1 MNADRTPQA
10 ERPTLSSLPL
20 FRATPN
26 GHPRPGR
33 VRSSFRLDPGSD
45 RPEIRLVVAEPE
57 PFEPVTEAELPPA
70 VVPRPT
76 TVIDWKLVA
85 AFRGQAAEALSNRM
99 GEATSRAAR
108 QELGRA
114 IITDLLD
121 AAAEEEVTAG
131 RPTWTRA
138 EQQALAQA
146 VFDSLFRLGR
156 LQPLVDD
163 DRVENIII
171 LGHDRV
177 WLELV
182 DGSLVRGPAV
192 ADSDEELL
200 EFISFLASRTGEG
213 TARPFSEA
221 HPALDLRLADGS
233 RLSATNWVT
242 SRPSIVIRRHRLVD
256 VTLDDLVRLGT
267 LTPVMASFLRA
278 AVKARL
284 SIVVAGAQGA
294 GKTTLLRALCNEI
307 DPLEQLATFEDPH
320 ELFLD
325 ELPERHEIVHA
336 FEARHG
342 SGEIGADGRPAGEF
356 GLEVALS
363 VSQRKNVQRQIVGEV
378 RGPEAWLMIKAMES
392 GSGSLSTTHAASAAD
407 AMDKLVTCC
416 MEAGR
421 HVSSELAARKLGRA
435 IDLVVH
441 IRLDNTTG
449 PDGTKHRRR
458 TVSEI
463 VAVNQGEADLGYALT
478 RVFTPAPNAPATP
491 ALLPDHLRDLA
502 RYGFDIDSFHAQSTG
517 AGR

>member
-1 MNADRTPQA
+1 MNADPNPQA
-10 ERPTLSSLPL
+10 DRPALDGLAL
-20 FRATPN
+20 FRVTPK
-26 GHPRPGR
+26 GDPGAARQGR
-33 VRSSFRLDPGSD
+33 VRSSFRLNPESD
-45 RPEIRLVVAEPE
+45 RPEIRLVVSEPDR
-57 PFEPVTEAELPPA
+57 FDPVPESALPP
-70 VVPRPT
+70 
-76 TVIDWKLVA
+76 TVTPAFSIDWKLVA
-85 AFRGQAAEALSNRM
+85 AFRGQAAEALTQRL
-99 GEATSRAAR
+99 GQATSRQAQ

-114 IITDLLD
+114 IITELLD
-121 AAAEEEVTAG
+121 AAADDQVTAG
-131 RPTWTRA
+131 RKTWTRA
-138 EQQALAQA
+138 EQEALAQA
-146 VFDSLFRLGR
+146 IFDSLFRLGR

-177 WLELV
+177 WLELI
-182 DGSLVRGPAV
+182 DGTLVSGPAV
-192 ADSDEELL
+192 ADTDEELI
-200 EFISFLASRTGEG
+200 EFISFLASREG
-213 TARPFSEA
+213 SARSFSEA
-221 HPALDLRLADGS
+221 HPSLDLRLADGS

-242 SRPSIVIRRHRLVD
+242 STPSIVIRRHRLVD

-267 LTPVMASFLRA
+267 LSPVMATFLKA
-278 AVKARL
+278 AVRAEL

-307 DPLEQLATFEDPH
+307 DPLEQLATFEDPA

-325 ELPERHEIVHA
+325 ELRGRHAVVHA

-342 SGEIGADGRPAGEF
+342 SGEVGADGRPAGEF
-356 GLEVALS
+356 GLDMALP
-363 VSQRKNVQRQIVGEV
+363 VSQRKNVARQIVGEV

-441 IRLDNTTG
+441 IRLDNTTDA
-449 PDGTKHRRR
+449 DGTKHRRR

-463 VAVNQGEADLGYALT
+463 VAVGQGEAELGYALT
-478 RVFTPAPNAPATP
+478 QVFSPVPNAPATP
-491 ALLPDHLRDLA
+491 TLLPDHLRSLA
-502 RYGFDIDSFHAQSTG
+502 RHGFDLDAFRAQATG
-517 AGR
+517 ATR

>member
-1 MNADRTPQA
+1 MNADPHPQA
-10 ERPTLSSLPL
+10 DRPSLDNLAL
-20 FRATPN
+20 FRAAPGGGSTAP
-26 GHPRPGR
+26 PGR
-33 VRSSFRLDPGSD
+33 VRSSFRLSSGDA
-45 RPEIRLVVAEPE
+45 RPEIRLVVSEPE
-57 PFEPVTEAELPPA
+57 LFDPVPAAALPA
-70 VVPRPT
+70 TVRPGFS
-76 TVIDWKLVA
+76 IDWKLVA
-85 AFRGQAAEALSNRM
+85 AFRGKAAEALTQRLAQAASR
-99 GEATSRAAR
+99 EAQ

-114 IITDLLD
+114 IITELLD
-121 AAAEEEVTAG
+121 AAADEAVTAG

-138 EQQALAQA
+138 EQAALAQA
-146 VFDSLFRLGR
+146 IFDSLFRLGR

-177 WLELV
+177 WLELI
-182 DGSLVRGPAV
+182 DGTLIPGPAV
-192 ADSDEELL
+192 ADSDEELI
-200 EFISFLASRTGEG
+200 EFISFIASREG
-213 TARPFSEA
+213 SARSFSEA
-221 HPALDLRLADGS
+221 HPSLDLRLADGS

-242 SRPSIVIRRHRLVD
+242 STPSIVIRRHRLVD

-267 LTPVMASFLRA
+267 LTPVMATFLSA
-278 AVKARL
+278 AVKAEL

-294 GKTTLLRALCNEI
+294 GKTTMLRALCNEI

-325 ELPERHEIVHA
+325 ELRERHAVVHA

-356 GLEVALS
+356 GLDMALP
-363 VSQRKNVQRQIVGEV
+363 VSQRKNVARQIVGEV

-441 IRLDNTTG
+441 IRLDNTTDV
-449 PDGTKHRRR
+449 DGTRHRRR
-458 TVSEI
+458 AVSEI
-463 VAVNQGEADLGYALT
+463 VAVGQGEVDLGYALT
-478 RVFTPAPNAPATP
+478 TVFSPVPNAPASP
-491 ALLPDHLRDLA
+491 SLLPDHLRVLA
-502 RYGFDIDSFHAQSTG
+502 RHGFDIDTFHAQATE
-517 AGR
+517 ARR

>member
-1 MNADRTPQA
+1 MNTDPHPQADRP
-10 ERPTLSSLPL
+10 SLDNLAL
-20 FRATPN
+20 FRAAPGGDPTAP
-26 GHPRPGR
+26 PGR
-33 VRSSFRLDPGSD
+33 VRSSFRLSAGDA
-45 RPEIRLVVAEPE
+45 RPEIRLVVSEPE
-57 PFEPVTEAELPPA
+57 LLDPVPAAALPATVTPA
-70 VVPRPT
+70 FS
-76 TVIDWKLVA
+76 IDWKLVA
-85 AFRGQAAEALSNRM
+85 AFRGKAAEALTERL
-99 GEATSRAAR
+99 GQATSREAQ

-114 IITDLLD
+114 IITELLD
-121 AAAEEEVTAG
+121 AAADEAVTAG
-131 RPTWTRA
+131 RSTWTRA
-138 EQQALAQA
+138 EQAALAQA
-146 VFDSLFRLGR
+146 IFDSLFRLGR

-182 DGSLVRGPAV
+182 DGTLIPGPAV
-192 ADSDEELL
+192 ADSDEELI
-200 EFISFLASRTGEG
+200 EFISFLASREG
-213 TARPFSEA
+213 SARSFSEA
-221 HPALDLRLADGS
+221 HPSLDLRLADGS

-242 SRPSIVIRRHRLVD
+242 STPSIVIRRHRLVD

-267 LTPVMASFLRA
+267 LTPVMATFLRA
-278 AVKARL
+278 AVKAEL

-325 ELPERHEIVHA
+325 ELRERHAVVHA

-356 GLEVALS
+356 GLDMALP
-363 VSQRKNVQRQIVGEV
+363 VSQRKNVARQIVGEV

-441 IRLDNTTG
+441 IRLDNTT
-449 PDGTKHRRR
+449 DVEGTRHRRR
-458 TVSEI
+458 AVSEI
-463 VAVNQGEADLGYALT
+463 VAVGQGEVDLGYALT
-478 RVFTPAPNAPATP
+478 TVFSPVPNAPASPT
-491 ALLPDHLRDLA
+491 LLPDHLRVLA
-502 RYGFDIDSFHAQSTG
+502 RHGFDIDTFHAQ
-517 AGR
+517 ARAAQR

>member
-1 MNADRTPQA
+1 MNAEPHPPADRP
-10 ERPTLSSLPL
+10 SLDNLAL
-20 FRATPN
+20 FRASPG
-26 GHPRPGR
+26 GHSTALPGR
-33 VRSSFRLDPGSD
+33 VRSSFRVNPGD
-45 RPEIRLVVAEPE
+45 TRPEIRLVVSEPGL
-57 PFEPVTEAELPPA
+57 FGPVPEAALPP
-70 VVPRPT
+70 
-76 TVIDWKLVA
+76 TVTPGFSIDWKLVA
-85 AFRGQAAEALSNRM
+85 AFRGKAAEALTQRL
-99 GEATSRAAR
+99 GQATSRAAQ

-114 IITDLLD
+114 IITELLD
-121 AAAEEEVTAG
+121 AAADEAVTAG
-131 RPTWTRA
+131 RPTWTRT
-138 EQQALAQA
+138 EQAGLAQA
-146 VFDSLFRLGR
+146 IFDSLFRLGR

-163 DRVENIII
+163 DLVENIII

-182 DGSLVRGPAV
+182 DGTLVPGPAV
-192 ADSDEELL
+192 ADSDEELI
-200 EFISFLASRTGEG
+200 EFISFLASREG
-213 TARPFSEA
+213 SARSFSEA
-221 HPALDLRLADGS
+221 HPSLDLRLADGS

-242 SRPSIVIRRHRLVD
+242 STPSIVIRRHRLVD

-278 AVKARL
+278 AVKAEL

-294 GKTTLLRALCNEI
+294 GKTTMLRALCNEI

-325 ELPERHEIVHA
+325 ELPERHAVVHA

-356 GLEVALS
+356 GLDMALP
-363 VSQRKNVQRQIVGEV
+363 VSQRKNVARQIVGEV

-441 IRLDNTTG
+441 IRLDNTTDV
-449 PDGTKHRRR
+449 DGTRHRSRA
-458 TVSEI
+458 VSEI
-463 VAVNQGEADLGYALT
+463 VAVGQGDVDLGYALT
-478 RVFTPAPNAPATP
+478 TVFSPVPNAPASPT
-491 ALLPDHLRDLA
+491 LLPDHLRVLA
-502 RYGFDIDSFHAQSTG
+502 RHGFDIDTFHAQATG
-517 AGR
+517 ARR

>member
-1 MNADRTPQA
+1 MNADPSSQA
-10 ERPTLSSLPL
+10 DRPSLDNLAL
-20 FRATPN
+20 FRATPG
-26 GHPRPGR
+26 GHSTALPGR
-33 VRSSFRLDPGSD
+33 VRSSFRLSPGD
-45 RPEIRLVVAEPE
+45 ARPEIRLVVSEPE
-57 PFEPVTEAELPPA
+57 PFDPVPETALPP
-70 VVPRPT
+70 
-76 TVIDWKLVA
+76 TVTPGFSIDWKLVA
-85 AFRGQAAEALSNRM
+85 AFRGKAAEALTQRL
-99 GEATSRAAR
+99 GLATTREAQ

-114 IITDLLD
+114 IITELLD
-121 AAAEEEVTAG
+121 AAADEAVTAG
-131 RPTWTRA
+131 RSTWTRA
-138 EQQALAQA
+138 EQAALAQSI
-146 VFDSLFRLGR
+146 FDSLFRLGR

-182 DGSLVRGPAV
+182 DGTLVPGPAV
-192 ADSDEELL
+192 ADSDEELI
-200 EFISFLASRTGEG
+200 EFISFLASREG
-213 TARPFSEA
+213 SARSFSAA
-221 HPALDLRLADGS
+221 HPSLDLRLADGS

-242 SRPSIVIRRHRLVD
+242 STPSIVIRRHRLVD

-267 LTPVMASFLRA
+267 LTPVMATFLRA
-278 AVKARL
+278 AVKAEL

-294 GKTTLLRALCNEI
+294 GKTTMLRALCNEI

-325 ELPERHEIVHA
+325 ELRERHAVVHA

-356 GLEVALS
+356 GLDMALP
-363 VSQRKNVQRQIVGEV
+363 VSQRKNVARQIVGEV

-441 IRLDNTTG
+441 IRLDNTTDV
-449 PDGTKHRRR
+449 DGTRHRRR
-458 TVSEI
+458 AVSEI
-463 VAVNQGEADLGYALT
+463 VAVGQGEVDLGYALT
-478 RVFTPAPNAPATP
+478 TVFSPVPNAPASPT
-491 ALLPDHLRDLA
+491 LLPDHLRVLA
-502 RYGFDIDSFHAQSTG
+502 HHGFDIDTFHAQATG
-517 AGR
+517 ARR